1 MVDVRKDFIEAFLES
16 FWGGTTGDAYVRKN
30 MLGDVFFGGGGM
42 AGFSEGFSQGN
53 QRGYVLR
60 MTSGKFFVERFL
72 GKHLLC

>member
-1 MVDVRKDFIEAFLES
+1 
-16 FWGGTTGDAYVRKN
+16 
-30 MLGDVFFGGGGM
+30 M

>member
-1 MVDVRKDFIEAFLES
+1 VDVGKDFREAFLES
-16 FWGGTTGDAYVRKN
+16 FWGEPQAMLMYVRTCWE
-30 MLGDVFFGGGGM
+30 MYFWGGGM

-60 MTSGKFFVERFL
+60 MTSGKFVVERFL

>member
-1 MVDVRKDFIEAFLES
+1 MSGRISERLFWKAF
-16 FWGGTTGDAYVRKN
+16 GGEPQAMLMYVRTCWE
-30 MLGDVFFGGGGM
+30 MYFWGGGM